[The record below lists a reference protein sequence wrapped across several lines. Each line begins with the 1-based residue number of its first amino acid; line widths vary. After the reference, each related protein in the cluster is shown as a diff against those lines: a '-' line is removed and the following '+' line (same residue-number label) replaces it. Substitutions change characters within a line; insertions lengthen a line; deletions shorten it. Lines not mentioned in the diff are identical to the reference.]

1 MVKIKNIISLVIN
14 SYFAELEDQKEN
26 FLKVTRNPGYTAKD
40 VMLVALLL
48 ENFILHLNLQKANW
62 VYKHIILKNMKNWV
76 CNLNFFKENLFK
88 NHKTKN
94 FKIPNIYFQL
104 MKISKKL
111 QDKFAQK
118 SLINMFVLSS

>member
-1 MVKIKNIISLVIN
+1 MDMGYKIKNIISLIVN

-26 FLKVTRNPGYTAKD
+26 FSKVTRNPGYTAKD

-76 CNLNFFKENLFK
+76 CIFL
-88 NHKTKN
+88 HITKL
-94 FKIPNIYFQL
+94 YFQDTSNFNC
-104 MKISKKL
+104 KVE
-111 QDKFAQK
+111 
-118 SLINMFVLSS
+118 NCFVELPENFLD

>member
-1 MVKIKNIISLVIN
+1 MAQSISIFMFQSFHYQTCLLTAFPDFSKLIHTYVLWILDIGYIKNIILISLIVN

-26 FLKVTRNPGYTAKD
+26 FSKVTRNPGYTAKD

-76 CNLNFFKENLFK
+76 CNFNFL
-88 NHKTKN
+88 
-94 FKIPNIYFQL
+94 
-104 MKISKKL
+104 
-111 QDKFAQK
+111 
-118 SLINMFVLSS
+118 